1 MPGFSRRV
9 QSPSRRTSARAHERE
24 DARPLTRALVL
35 VDASRLQ
42 GSTWAEFHSARKRL
56 EKASRDLHR
65 HEQVD
70 TPAYDHWVYKTFP
83 TLLTQL
89 RQLHQEVAT
98 KSLQVQHVQD
108 IAILTGRSPK
118 KIWRDLKAQQ
128 ADPSFAAADGF
139 GDEEGNPFDAFDLE
153 DEGEI
158 ENGEPKRLR
167 SGDEDDSSEASRA
180 DDSADSKNDPSRR
193 NGANGASSSRDG
205 SDAKSIYRRLVQR
218 IHPDRGGDWT
228 DARKRLW
235 NEIQLAWSA
244 RDVDWLARLEIE
256 WEANNDALGPDTPLS
271 RLRAAITQILQARRD
286 IERKLRAY
294 RRSPP
299 WRFTLAEDK
308 RAQLERQTAQNFRH
322 DIEFLQAQLTYLNN
336 TIAAWERPA
345 GMARTAEFESEP
357 PTRFRKRRTSA
368 R

>member
-1 MPGFSRRV
+1 
-9 QSPSRRTSARAHERE
+9 
-24 DARPLTRALVL
+24 VL

-42 GSTWAEFHSARKRL
+42 GSAWAEFHSARKRL

-65 HEQVD
+65 HEQID
-70 TPAYDHWVYKTFP
+70 TPAYERWVYKTFP

-98 KSLQVQHVQD
+98 KSQHVQRVQD
-108 IAILTGRSPK
+108 IAIRTGRSPK

-128 ADPSFAAADGF
+128 ADPASAMPEGF
-139 GDEEGNPFDAFDLE
+139 DDEDGNPFDAFDPE
-153 DEGEI
+153 DEEEI
-158 ENGEPKRLR
+158 ENDQPKRLSRGGGENEAGDAEGAYGER
-167 SGDEDDSSEASRA
+167 SGESVGRA
-180 DDSADSKNDPSRR
+180 PREKRGGESAR
-193 NGANGASSSRDG
+193 SRDG
-205 SDAKSIYRRLVQR
+205 NDAKSIYRRLVQHL
-218 IHPDRGGDWT
+218 HPDRGGEWT

-235 NEIQLAWSA
+235 NEVQLAWSA
-244 RDVDWLARLEIE
+244 RDADWLARLEIE

-308 RAQLERQTAQNFRH
+308 RDKLERQTEQNFRH
-322 DIEFLQAQLTYLNN
+322 DIEYLQAQLAYLNA

-357 PTRFRKRRTSA
+357 PTRFRPRRTSA